1 MTRIMSFLL
10 LGIIFCSSSL
20 SAKTETLMGFP
31 AVQIANIFTSEPAE
45 YKDMRMAWWREAK
58 FGLFIHWGLYAV
70 PAGQWKDKTTYGEWI
85 RNEAQIPLE
94 QYDLFAKDFNPVQFD
109 AAKWVATAKAAG
121 MKYIVITSKH
131 HDGFC
136 MFDTK
141 LTDYNIVAATPFKR
155 DPLKELS
162 DECRKQ
168 NIKFCTYYSI
178 MDWHHPD
185 YMPRRGWEKRSAEGA
200 DFTKYVNTYLKD
212 QLAEILTQYDPAVL
226 WFDGEWENTW
236 TEALGRDLYQYL
248 RSLKPD
254 IIINNRV
261 GKGRAG
267 MSGKFDPNQAVGDF
281 GTPEQEIPATGLAY
295 DWESCM
301 TMNDHWG
308 YNKSD
313 KNYKSAQT
321 LIRNLI
327 DTASKGGN
335 YLLNVGP
342 TADGTFPIESM
353 QRLETIGLWMQ
364 TNGDSVYGTTSGRF
378 RDLPFGRSTTKKNR
392 IYLHVFDWPKDGKIV
407 IPGLTSTPNS
417 ATFLQNPNI
426 PIGITQQDT
435 DTVLIVPDAALDPS
449 ATVIELEFDQTPNIL
464 YAPQI
469 FPQNAEFTKP
479 IDITFSDFVADDSYR
494 IYYTL
499 DGKDPNTSS
508 LYYEEPFTLRDTA
521 TITCRKIT
529 TDGKVLSPIGRKT
542 YTKK

>member
-1 MTRIMSFLL
+1 MTWKTSFLL
-10 LGIIFCSSSL
+10 LGLIIGSSNL
-20 SAKTETLMGFP
+20 SAQTDNLPTKSAAPVINTFKT
-31 AVQIANIFTSEPAE
+31 EPAE
-45 YKDMRMAWWREAK
+45 YKDMRMAWWRQAK

-70 PAGQWKDKTTYGEWI
+70 PAGQWKDKTSYGEWI

-94 QYDLFAKDFNPVQFD
+94 EYDLLAKQFNPVRFD
-109 AAKWVATAKAAG
+109 AAKWVAVAKAAG

-141 LTDYNIVAATPFKR
+141 MTDFDIVDATPFKR

-162 DECRKQ
+162 EECRKQ
-168 NIKFCTYYSI
+168 GLKFCTYYSI

-185 YMPRRGWEKRSAEGA
+185 YLPRRNWEKRSAEGA
-200 DFTKYVNTYLKD
+200 DFNKYVNVYLRD
-212 QLAEILTQYDPAVL
+212 QVTEILAQYDPAVL
-226 WFDGEWENTW
+226 WFDGEWEDTW
-236 TEALGRDLYQYL
+236 TEQMGRDLYQYL
-248 RSLKPD
+248 LSLKPD
-254 IIINNRV
+254 LIINNRI

-281 GTPEQEIPATGLAY
+281 GTPEQEIPSTGLGY

-301 TMNDHWG
+301 TTNDHWG
-308 YNKSD
+308 YNKND
-313 KNYKSAQT
+313 KNYKTAQT

-342 TADGTFPIESM
+342 TAEGTFPLEAL

-364 TNGDSVYGTTSGRF
+364 TNGDSIYGTTAGRF

-392 IYLHVFDWPKDGKIV
+392 IYLHIFDWPKDGKLV
-407 IPGLTSTPNS
+407 IPGLMTVPLS
-417 ATFLQNPNI
+417 AIFLQDPNI
-426 PIGITQQDT
+426 PIGITQEEIQI
-435 DTVLIVPDAALDPS
+435 VLAVPDTALDPV
-449 ATVIELEFDQTPNIL
+449 ATVIELEFERTPDIA

-469 FPQNAEFTKP
+469 FPEQTEFTKP

-499 DGKDPNTSS
+499 DGSDPNTSS
-508 LYYEEPFTLRDTA
+508 LYYEEPFTLRDSA

-529 TDGKVLSPIGRKT
+529 PDGKILSPLSRKT
-542 YTKK
+542 YIKK